1 MKVKEQVMR
10 WVFAAT
16 AAFSIAAVALICVFL
31 FLNGLPFFTKYD
43 LGAFLSGTTWKP
55 ANNIFGI
62 LPMIVGSLY
71 VTGGAL
77 LFGAPVGILAGIYL
91 ARFCPVRLRKIIEP
105 MIGLMAGVPSIVY
118 GFFGLTTLVPLI
130 REMFGGRGRGQCIL
144 TASLL
149 LGIMIL
155 PTIIQLTSAAVKA
168 VPNSYYEGSLALGAT
183 DERSVFRATVPAAKS
198 GILASVVLAIGRA
211 IGEAMAVKMVIG
223 NQPRLTS
230 DLLSGIRTL
239 TSGIVIEMG
248 YAEGLHREAL
258 IAAGIVLFV
267 FILLINA
274 PAYRAHPIRNFFRNE
289 GNRWRRHPAS
299 ALLRLL
305 CRLSVL
311 ITIFALLAIVID
323 LLVKGIPHLTPELF
337 SLKYTTE
344 NQSMLPAIINT
355 LLIALV
361 ALLVAIPIGVG
372 GAIYLA
378 EYAKRNSPLVRTIRL
393 TAETLQGIPSIIYG
407 LFGMVFFTAL
417 HINLTLLS
425 GALTLSLMV
434 LPLILRT
441 TEEALLSIPDSYRE
455 GSFGLGAGKL
465 RTVIKIVLPPAMPGI
480 LSGVVLAIGRIVGE
494 TAALLFTA
502 GTVADMPKHFLLSSG
517 RTLAVHMYQ
526 LSLEGLHYDQAYA
539 TGVVLLLLVLG
550 LNSLSSLIS
559 RKIGGKAS

>member
-183 DERSVFRATVPAAKS
+183 DERSVFRATVQAAKS

-211 IGEAMAVKMVIG
+211 IGEAMAVMMVAG
-223 NQPRLTS
+223 NSPNMPDSLFRSVTFLTTAIAKEMS
-230 DLLSGIRTL
+230 YASGL
-239 TSGIVIEMG
+239 QKQ
-248 YAEGLHREAL
+248 AL
-258 IAAGIVLFV
+258 FSIALVLFV
-267 FILLINA
+267 FIMVIN
-274 PAYRAHPIRNFFRNE
+274 
-289 GNRWRRHPAS
+289 
-299 ALLRLL
+299 
-305 CRLSVL
+305 
-311 ITIFALLAIVID
+311 
-323 LLVKGIPHLTPELF
+323 
-337 SLKYTTE
+337 
-344 NQSMLPAIINT
+344 
-355 LLIALV
+355 
-361 ALLVAIPIGVG
+361 
-372 GAIYLA
+372 
-378 EYAKRNSPLVRTIRL
+378 
-393 TAETLQGIPSIIYG
+393 
-407 LFGMVFFTAL
+407 
-417 HINLTLLS
+417 
-425 GALTLSLMV
+425 
-434 LPLILRT
+434 
-441 TEEALLSIPDSYRE
+441 
-455 GSFGLGAGKL
+455 
-465 RTVIKIVLPPAMPGI
+465 
-480 LSGVVLAIGRIVGE
+480 
-494 TAALLFTA
+494 
-502 GTVADMPKHFLLSSG
+502 
-517 RTLAVHMYQ
+517 
-526 LSLEGLHYDQAYA
+526 
-539 TGVVLLLLVLG
+539 VLLNAVL
-550 LNSLSSLIS
+550 
-559 RKIGGKAS
+559 KGGNKDEK

>member
-155 PTIIQLTSAAVKA
+155 PTIITVSKTSLDA
-168 VPNSYYEGSLALGAT
+168 VPQSYYEGSLALGAT
-183 DERSVFRATVPAAKS
+183 HERSVFCVVLPAAKS
-198 GILASVVLAIGRA
+198 GVMSAVILGVGRA
-211 IGEAMAVKMVIG
+211 IGETMAVVMVAG
-223 NQPRLTS
+223 NQTWMPKGLFQGLRTMTS
-230 DLLSGIRTL
+230 N
-239 TSGIVIEMG
+239 IVIEMG

-274 PAYRAHPIRNFFRNE
+274 SF
-289 GNRWRRHPAS
+289 
-299 ALLRLL
+299 
-305 CRLSVL
+305 SVL
-311 ITIFALLAIVID
+311 
-323 LLVKGIPHLTPELF
+323 
-337 SLKYTTE
+337 
-344 NQSMLPAIINT
+344 
-355 LLIALV
+355 
-361 ALLVAIPIGVG
+361 
-372 GAIYLA
+372 
-378 EYAKRNSPLVRTIRL
+378 KR
-393 TAETLQGIPSIIYG
+393 
-407 LFGMVFFTAL
+407 
-417 HINLTLLS
+417 
-425 GALTLSLMV
+425 
-434 LPLILRT
+434 
-441 TEEALLSIPDSYRE
+441 RE
-455 GSFGLGAGKL
+455 
-465 RTVIKIVLPPAMPGI
+465 
-480 LSGVVLAIGRIVGE
+480 
-494 TAALLFTA
+494 
-502 GTVADMPKHFLLSSG
+502 
-517 RTLAVHMYQ
+517 Q
-526 LSLEGLHYDQAYA
+526 Q
-539 TGVVLLLLVLG
+539 
-550 LNSLSSLIS
+550 
-559 RKIGGKAS
+559 

>member
-91 ARFCPVRLRKIIEP
+91 ARFCPVRLRKILEP
-105 MIGLMAGVPSIVY
+105 MIGLMAG
-118 GFFGLTTLVPLI
+118 VPLI

-274 PAYRAHPIRNFFRNE
+274 SF
-289 GNRWRRHPAS
+289 
-299 ALLRLL
+299 
-305 CRLSVL
+305 SVL
-311 ITIFALLAIVID
+311 
-323 LLVKGIPHLTPELF
+323 
-337 SLKYTTE
+337 
-344 NQSMLPAIINT
+344 
-355 LLIALV
+355 
-361 ALLVAIPIGVG
+361 
-372 GAIYLA
+372 
-378 EYAKRNSPLVRTIRL
+378 KR
-393 TAETLQGIPSIIYG
+393 
-407 LFGMVFFTAL
+407 
-417 HINLTLLS
+417 
-425 GALTLSLMV
+425 
-434 LPLILRT
+434 
-441 TEEALLSIPDSYRE
+441 RE
-455 GSFGLGAGKL
+455 
-465 RTVIKIVLPPAMPGI
+465 
-480 LSGVVLAIGRIVGE
+480 
-494 TAALLFTA
+494 
-502 GTVADMPKHFLLSSG
+502 
-517 RTLAVHMYQ
+517 Q
-526 LSLEGLHYDQAYA
+526 Q
-539 TGVVLLLLVLG
+539 
-550 LNSLSSLIS
+550 
-559 RKIGGKAS
+559 

>member
-183 DERSVFRATVPAAKS
+183 DERSVFRATVPAAK
-198 GILASVVLAIGRA
+198 AGRKLWNGCWPFCVGCA
-211 IGEAMAVKMVIG
+211 GDWPRHRRG
-223 NQPRLTS
+223 NGGQDGHRQSAAP
-230 DLLSGIRTL
+230 DLRF
-239 TSGIVIEMG
+239 
-248 YAEGLHREAL
+248 AQ
-258 IAAGIVLFV
+258 
-267 FILLINA
+267 
-274 PAYRAHPIRNFFRNE
+274 
-289 GNRWRRHPAS
+289 RHPHTHLRHRHRDGLRRRAAPRS
-299 ALLRLL
+299 ADCCRHRAVRLY
-305 CRLSVL
+305 S
-311 ITIFALLAIVID
+311 
-323 LLVKGIPHLTPELF
+323 
-337 SLKYTTE
+337 
-344 NQSMLPAIINT
+344 
-355 LLIALV
+355 
-361 ALLVAIPIGVG
+361 
-372 GAIYLA
+372 
-378 EYAKRNSPLVRTIRL
+378 
-393 TAETLQGIPSIIYG
+393 
-407 LFGMVFFTAL
+407 
-417 HINLTLLS
+417 
-425 GALTLSLMV
+425 
-434 LPLILRT
+434 
-441 TEEALLSIPDSYRE
+441 
-455 GSFGLGAGKL
+455 
-465 RTVIKIVLPPAMPGI
+465 
-480 LSGVVLAIGRIVGE
+480 
-494 TAALLFTA
+494 
-502 GTVADMPKHFLLSSG
+502 AD
-517 RTLAVHMYQ
+517 
-526 LSLEGLHYDQAYA
+526 
-539 TGVVLLLLVLG
+539 
-550 LNSLSSLIS
+550 
-559 RKIGGKAS
+559 

>member
-55 ANNIFGI
+55 ANEIFGI
-62 LPMIVGSLY
+62 L
-71 VTGGAL
+71 
-77 LFGAPVGILAGIYL
+77 
-91 ARFCPVRLRKIIEP
+91 P

-130 REMFGGRGRGQCIL
+130 REIFGGRGRGQCIL

-274 PAYRAHPIRNFFRNE
+274 SF
-289 GNRWRRHPAS
+289 
-299 ALLRLL
+299 
-305 CRLSVL
+305 SVL
-311 ITIFALLAIVID
+311 
-323 LLVKGIPHLTPELF
+323 
-337 SLKYTTE
+337 
-344 NQSMLPAIINT
+344 
-355 LLIALV
+355 
-361 ALLVAIPIGVG
+361 
-372 GAIYLA
+372 
-378 EYAKRNSPLVRTIRL
+378 KRR
-393 TAETLQGIPSIIYG
+393 
-407 LFGMVFFTAL
+407 
-417 HINLTLLS
+417 
-425 GALTLSLMV
+425 
-434 LPLILRT
+434 
-441 TEEALLSIPDSYRE
+441 
-455 GSFGLGAGKL
+455 
-465 RTVIKIVLPPAMPGI
+465 
-480 LSGVVLAIGRIVGE
+480 
-494 TAALLFTA
+494 
-502 GTVADMPKHFLLSSG
+502 
-517 RTLAVHMYQ
+517 
-526 LSLEGLHYDQAYA
+526 DQQ
-539 TGVVLLLLVLG
+539 
-550 LNSLSSLIS
+550 
-559 RKIGGKAS
+559 

>member
-1 MKVKEQVMR
+1 MKEAREFIMKC
-10 WVFAAT
+10 VFILT
-16 AAFSIAAVALICVFL
+16 ACVSIAAVVLICIFMFANGIPAIAKIGPLNFL
-31 FLNGLPFFTKYD
+31 
-43 LGAFLSGTTWKP
+43 LGEKWKP
-55 ANNIFGI
+55 MNNIFGI

-274 PAYRAHPIRNFFRNE
+274 SF
-289 GNRWRRHPAS
+289 
-299 ALLRLL
+299 
-305 CRLSVL
+305 SVL
-311 ITIFALLAIVID
+311 
-323 LLVKGIPHLTPELF
+323 
-337 SLKYTTE
+337 
-344 NQSMLPAIINT
+344 
-355 LLIALV
+355 
-361 ALLVAIPIGVG
+361 
-372 GAIYLA
+372 
-378 EYAKRNSPLVRTIRL
+378 KR
-393 TAETLQGIPSIIYG
+393 
-407 LFGMVFFTAL
+407 
-417 HINLTLLS
+417 
-425 GALTLSLMV
+425 
-434 LPLILRT
+434 
-441 TEEALLSIPDSYRE
+441 RE
-455 GSFGLGAGKL
+455 
-465 RTVIKIVLPPAMPGI
+465 
-480 LSGVVLAIGRIVGE
+480 
-494 TAALLFTA
+494 
-502 GTVADMPKHFLLSSG
+502 
-517 RTLAVHMYQ
+517 Q
-526 LSLEGLHYDQAYA
+526 L
-539 TGVVLLLLVLG
+539 
-550 LNSLSSLIS
+550 
-559 RKIGGKAS
+559 

>member
-168 VPNSYYEGSLALGAT
+168 VPNSYYEGSLA
-183 DERSVFRATVPAAKS
+183 KS

-274 PAYRAHPIRNFFRNE
+274 SF
-289 GNRWRRHPAS
+289 
-299 ALLRLL
+299 
-305 CRLSVL
+305 SVL
-311 ITIFALLAIVID
+311 
-323 LLVKGIPHLTPELF
+323 
-337 SLKYTTE
+337 
-344 NQSMLPAIINT
+344 
-355 LLIALV
+355 
-361 ALLVAIPIGVG
+361 
-372 GAIYLA
+372 
-378 EYAKRNSPLVRTIRL
+378 KR
-393 TAETLQGIPSIIYG
+393 
-407 LFGMVFFTAL
+407 
-417 HINLTLLS
+417 
-425 GALTLSLMV
+425 
-434 LPLILRT
+434 
-441 TEEALLSIPDSYRE
+441 RE
-455 GSFGLGAGKL
+455 
-465 RTVIKIVLPPAMPGI
+465 
-480 LSGVVLAIGRIVGE
+480 
-494 TAALLFTA
+494 
-502 GTVADMPKHFLLSSG
+502 
-517 RTLAVHMYQ
+517 Q
-526 LSLEGLHYDQAYA
+526 Q
-539 TGVVLLLLVLG
+539 
-550 LNSLSSLIS
+550 
-559 RKIGGKAS
+559 

>member
-1 MKVKEQVMR
+1 MKEAREFIMKC
-10 WVFAAT
+10 VFILT
-16 AAFSIAAVALICVFL
+16 ACVSIAAVVLICIFMFANGIPAIAKIGPLNFL
-31 FLNGLPFFTKYD
+31 
-43 LGAFLSGTTWKP
+43 LGEKWKP
-55 ANNIFGI
+55 MNNIFGI

-130 REMFGGRGRGQCIL
+130 REMFAGRGRGQCIL

-274 PAYRAHPIRNFFRNE
+274 SF
-289 GNRWRRHPAS
+289 
-299 ALLRLL
+299 
-305 CRLSVL
+305 SVL
-311 ITIFALLAIVID
+311 
-323 LLVKGIPHLTPELF
+323 
-337 SLKYTTE
+337 
-344 NQSMLPAIINT
+344 
-355 LLIALV
+355 
-361 ALLVAIPIGVG
+361 
-372 GAIYLA
+372 
-378 EYAKRNSPLVRTIRL
+378 KR
-393 TAETLQGIPSIIYG
+393 
-407 LFGMVFFTAL
+407 
-417 HINLTLLS
+417 
-425 GALTLSLMV
+425 
-434 LPLILRT
+434 
-441 TEEALLSIPDSYRE
+441 RE
-455 GSFGLGAGKL
+455 
-465 RTVIKIVLPPAMPGI
+465 
-480 LSGVVLAIGRIVGE
+480 
-494 TAALLFTA
+494 
-502 GTVADMPKHFLLSSG
+502 
-517 RTLAVHMYQ
+517 Q
-526 LSLEGLHYDQAYA
+526 Q
-539 TGVVLLLLVLG
+539 
-550 LNSLSSLIS
+550 
-559 RKIGGKAS
+559 

>member
-1 MKVKEQVMR
+1 MKEVREFIMKC
-10 WVFAAT
+10 VFLLT
-16 AAFSIAAVALICVFL
+16 ACVSIAAVVLICIFM
-31 FLNGLPFFTKYD
+31 FANGLPAIGKIGPLNFL
-43 LGAFLSGTTWKP
+43 LGKKWKP
-55 ANNIFGI
+55 MNNIFGI

-274 PAYRAHPIRNFFRNE
+274 SF
-289 GNRWRRHPAS
+289 
-299 ALLRLL
+299 
-305 CRLSVL
+305 SVL
-311 ITIFALLAIVID
+311 
-323 LLVKGIPHLTPELF
+323 
-337 SLKYTTE
+337 
-344 NQSMLPAIINT
+344 
-355 LLIALV
+355 
-361 ALLVAIPIGVG
+361 
-372 GAIYLA
+372 
-378 EYAKRNSPLVRTIRL
+378 KR
-393 TAETLQGIPSIIYG
+393 
-407 LFGMVFFTAL
+407 
-417 HINLTLLS
+417 
-425 GALTLSLMV
+425 
-434 LPLILRT
+434 
-441 TEEALLSIPDSYRE
+441 RE
-455 GSFGLGAGKL
+455 
-465 RTVIKIVLPPAMPGI
+465 
-480 LSGVVLAIGRIVGE
+480 
-494 TAALLFTA
+494 
-502 GTVADMPKHFLLSSG
+502 
-517 RTLAVHMYQ
+517 Q
-526 LSLEGLHYDQAYA
+526 Q
-539 TGVVLLLLVLG
+539 
-550 LNSLSSLIS
+550 
-559 RKIGGKAS
+559 

>member
-55 ANNIFGI
+55 ANDIFGI

-105 MIGLMAGVPSIVY
+105 MIGLMAGVPSIVS
-118 GFFGLTTLVPLI
+118 GFCGLTTLVPLI

-274 PAYRAHPIRNFFRNE
+274 SF
-289 GNRWRRHPAS
+289 
-299 ALLRLL
+299 
-305 CRLSVL
+305 SVL
-311 ITIFALLAIVID
+311 
-323 LLVKGIPHLTPELF
+323 
-337 SLKYTTE
+337 
-344 NQSMLPAIINT
+344 
-355 LLIALV
+355 
-361 ALLVAIPIGVG
+361 
-372 GAIYLA
+372 
-378 EYAKRNSPLVRTIRL
+378 KR
-393 TAETLQGIPSIIYG
+393 
-407 LFGMVFFTAL
+407 
-417 HINLTLLS
+417 
-425 GALTLSLMV
+425 
-434 LPLILRT
+434 
-441 TEEALLSIPDSYRE
+441 RE
-455 GSFGLGAGKL
+455 
-465 RTVIKIVLPPAMPGI
+465 
-480 LSGVVLAIGRIVGE
+480 
-494 TAALLFTA
+494 
-502 GTVADMPKHFLLSSG
+502 
-517 RTLAVHMYQ
+517 Q
-526 LSLEGLHYDQAYA
+526 Q
-539 TGVVLLLLVLG
+539 
-550 LNSLSSLIS
+550 
-559 RKIGGKAS
+559 